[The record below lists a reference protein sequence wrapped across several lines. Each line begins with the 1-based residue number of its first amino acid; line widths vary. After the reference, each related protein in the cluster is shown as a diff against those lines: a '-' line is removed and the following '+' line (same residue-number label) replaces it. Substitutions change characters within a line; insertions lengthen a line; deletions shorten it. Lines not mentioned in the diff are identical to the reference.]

1 MSRGGWRFAAA
12 GVVAALTVT
21 ATVADA
27 QAERVRWKMHS
38 AYATNIAVLGEAP
51 GVVSET
57 VEKLSDGQFRIKVFE
72 PGALVP
78 GIQYYDAVSAG
89 SIDSAYGTPGFDVG
103 KNFAYAFFASVPFGP
118 GAGEYL
124 AWMRYGGGL
133 EMAREKPRRDHL
145 ERNGHS

>member
-78 GIQYYDAVSAG
+78 GIQHYAAVSAG
-89 SIDSAYGTPGFDVG
+89 SITSVYGTHGCDVG
-103 KNFAYAFFASVPFGP
+103 KNFAFALFASSPFSP
-118 GAGEYL
+118 GVSGSMAGV
-124 AWMRYGGGL
+124 RYG
-133 EMAREKPRRDHL
+133 
-145 ERNGHS
+145 